1 MLKVSLSFI
10 AISIM
15 FTISAVSTFIKEYIF
30 SSNAKIAS

>member
-1 MLKVSLSFI
+1 MLKASLSFI

-15 FTISAVSTFIKEYIF
+15 FTISAVSTLIKEYIF